1 MGEDEEWTSQQQ
13 EKILVPRQAAGESL
27 AGVRHVHRR
36 SGGSQRRDPQQALSR
51 RAISRGSH
59 ALRRRHNAEVRQ
71 GSVVKKEDVVEWVK
85 ENPITV
91 AFLMIMFIITWV
103 WEFITNVLL

>member
-1 MGEDEEWTSQQQ
+1 
-13 EKILVPRQAAGESL
+13 
-27 AGVRHVHRR
+27 
-36 SGGSQRRDPQQALSR
+36 
-51 RAISRGSH
+51 
-59 ALRRRHNAEVRQ
+59 
-71 GSVVKKEDVVEWVK
+71 VKKEDVVEWVK